1 MTGNLPVVSIP
12 ALCPHSD
19 AFAKLLESGDLS
31 MSSVRVDGISMSFQ
45 NLLAKICFHHHFSGK
60 GPDGAGGRAQPPRT
74 GGPHALTPA
83 RSVAVVERVG
93 SCASLYSRSIQ
104 GHHVCLL
111 VKKVSAR
118 PPPAPRPPHRAPHV
132 PAAPSAAGRVQP
144 GCSAEA
150 RGARGRAH
158 GRPALTCR
166 GTRGPRWELPPIL
179 HPLGEALCVRRVCFF
194 LTRFA
199 EFTRETIRPGA
210 LFSESF
216 VVGSSTSL
224 FPLS

>member
-1 MTGNLPVVSIP
+1 MALACPSRTSWRKSVFTTIFLVRGPTGL
-12 ALCPHSD
+12 
-19 AFAKLLESGDLS
+19 G
-31 MSSVRVDGISMSFQ
+31 
-45 NLLAKICFHHHFSGK
+45 
-60 GPDGAGGRAQPPRT
+60 GGRSLRAP

-158 GRPALTCR
+158 GRPALTCQ

-179 HPLGEALCVRRVCFF
+179 HPLGEALCVRRVFFF

-199 EFTRETIRPGA
+199 EFTRETIRA
-210 LFSESF
+210 WS
-216 VVGSSTSL
+216 SL
-224 FPLS
+224 F